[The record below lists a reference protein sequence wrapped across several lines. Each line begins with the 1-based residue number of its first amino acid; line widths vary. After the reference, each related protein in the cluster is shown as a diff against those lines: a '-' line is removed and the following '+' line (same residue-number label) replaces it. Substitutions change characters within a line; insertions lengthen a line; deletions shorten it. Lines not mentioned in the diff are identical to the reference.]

1 MNLGVDVLTRAEL
14 RGAIKGLQMAWEH
27 GFRRV
32 MLQVNSLVVTQLI
45 QGIEHPVH
53 QKAMEV
59 LNIQKLIRQDWEV
72 KIWHRYREANQA
84 VDFLGCIGFHFPIG
98 CHTIPTSNTSLGCDH
113 SIKMNMCE
121 SSLVPNIAC
130 VRSLVG

>member
-14 RGAIKGLQMAWEH
+14 QGAIKGLQMAWEH

-53 QKAMEV
+53 QKALEV

-84 VDFLGCIGFHFPIG
+84 VHFLGCIDFHFPIG
-98 CHTIPTSNTSLGCDH
+98 CHTIPTSNTSLGYFLRYDCF
-113 SIKMNMCE
+113 M
-121 SSLVPNIAC
+121 SLNLG
-130 VRSLVG
+130 RLL